1 MKGGAKCV
9 TAEELYNKLVEIK
22 NTKPDY
28 QFSELDLLP
37 YGNVENQMEQL
48 INEGKIIRNRD
59 VLETFNVVN

>member
-1 MKGGAKCV
+1 M
-9 TAEELYNKLVEIK
+9 TAEELYSKLIEIK
-22 NTKPDY
+22 KSKPDY

>member
-1 MKGGAKCV
+1 M